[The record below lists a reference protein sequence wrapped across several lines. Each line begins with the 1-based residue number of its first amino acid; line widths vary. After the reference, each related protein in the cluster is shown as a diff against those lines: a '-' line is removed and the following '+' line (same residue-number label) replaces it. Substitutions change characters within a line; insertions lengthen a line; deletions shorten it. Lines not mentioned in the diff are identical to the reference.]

1 MYSAKPL
8 LEKVVKRNKKVAVV
22 FKKKKKRFTPIQ
34 QSRHLSFRFSLSFCL
49 FNSSKSRRERRVT
62 QTGDAVA
69 AETPQKKKRGLY
81 TKQHLQRKKKKKKK
95 KKKMKQ
101 KENAKERRRS
111 SGEKRKQFDMLSKR

>member
-22 FKKKKKRFTPIQ
+22 FKKKKTLYPNTAISPPF
-34 QSRHLSFRFSLSFCL
+34 LSFFPFLLSFQLLKIEKRASLHSDGLRCCCRKP
-49 FNSSKSRRERRVT
+49 S
-62 QTGDAVA
+62 
-69 AETPQKKKRGLY
+69 KKKKEGY
-81 TKQHLQRKKKKKKK
+81 TPNNTYKGRKKKKKK